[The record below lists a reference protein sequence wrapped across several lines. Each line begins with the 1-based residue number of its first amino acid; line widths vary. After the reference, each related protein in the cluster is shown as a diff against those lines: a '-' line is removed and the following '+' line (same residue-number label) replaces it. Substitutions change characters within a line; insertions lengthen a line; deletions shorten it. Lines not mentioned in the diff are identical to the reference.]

1 MELMKVGFTA
11 AVTPLFIIL
20 AAGNKAGAPRDTDNE
35 NQGCYESMRS
45 FTSGLF
51 LCIQKT
57 V

>member
-1 MELMKVGFTA
+1 MGFTA
-11 AVTPLFIIL
+11 AVTSLFILL